1 MQIYEKILFLKLAY
15 YILINIKQKTLLST
29 GKCKI
34 SDLLEENLAR
44 GSKIEFFA
52 RPSVDFMLDFKN
64 EGIGQEGKISSL
76 GDVLTNE
83 FVCVLD
89 CTLLPRG
96 VRVGEEHQIW
106 IL

>member
-1 MQIYEKILFLKLAY
+1 MIIIAEKVIFLP
-15 YILINIKQKTLLST
+15 QFVGRRRCLLST

-52 RPSVDFMLDFKN
+52 RSSVDFMLDFKN
-64 EGIGQEGKISSL
+64 EDIGQGGKISSL

-83 FVCVLD
+83 FVSVLD
-89 CTLLPRG
+89 CTFLPRG

>member
-1 MQIYEKILFLKLAY
+1 MTISANFLIKLFEQNA
-15 YILINIKQKTLLST
+15 ILLST

-52 RPSVDFMLDFKN
+52 RSSVDFMLDFKN
-64 EGIGQEGKISSL
+64 EGIGQGRKISSL

-89 CTLLPRG
+89 CTFLPRG